1 MLNRNVNITKKK
13 HHSPWNKISIG
24 SWRPVGDSQVYC
36 ELKLNTEKVESFL
49 KNENLKHDT
58 KITITHFFGKAMA
71 QTLKGVPEL
80 NSLIRFNK
88 MYFRDDVN
96 IFFHIAN
103 GADLSGHRIKEIDTK
118 SLAEIS
124 SELNNTAKQ
133 VRSGDDPGFKEIKK
147 FWNIAP
153 NWLAKVVLDSISF
166 LNYSLN
172 INFKPLGVP
181 KDAFGGLMITNIGSL
196 GFDSAFVPIAPYTR
210 IPMVMALG
218 KIGWNPVCNESGE
231 ITSKRQ
237 LSVCITFDHRV
248 IDGARGSI
256 VAKSLEKY
264 FDNPELALQ

>member
-1 MLNRNVNITKKK
+1 MLNKNVHITRKKN
-13 HHSPWNKISIG
+13 HSPWNKISIG

-49 KNENLKHDT
+49 KNESVKHKQ
-58 KITITHFFGKAMA
+58 KITITHFFGKVMG
-71 QTLKGVPEL
+71 QVLKDVPEL

-88 MYFRDDVN
+88 MYFRDQVN

-103 GADLSGHRIKEIDTK
+103 GADLSGHRIREIDKK
-118 SLAEIS
+118 SLVDIS
-124 SELNNTAKQ
+124 TELNDTAKK
-133 VRSGDDPGFKEIKK
+133 VRGGDDPSFKKIKGF
-147 FWNIAP
+147 WSIAP
-153 NWLAKVVLDSISF
+153 NFLAKTVLDLISF

-196 GFDSAFVPIAPYTR
+196 GFDSAFVPYTR

-218 KIGWNPVCNESGE
+218 KIGWNAVCNDSGE
-231 ITSKRQ
+231 ITSKKQ

-264 FDNPELALQ
+264 FDNPDLILL

>member
-1 MLNRNVNITKKK
+1 MINRNVQLTKKK
-13 HHSPWNKISIG
+13 YHSPWNKISIG

-36 ELKLNTEKVESFL
+36 ELKLNTKNVEDFL
-49 KNENLKHDT
+49 EEENLKHDS
-58 KITITHFFGKAMA
+58 KITITHFFGKVMG
-71 QTLKGVPEL
+71 QILKDVPEL

-88 MYFRDDVN
+88 MYLRNQIN

-103 GADLSGHRIKEIDTK
+103 GSDLSGHRIKNIDQK
-118 SLAEIS
+118 SICEIS
-124 SELNNTAKQ
+124 NELNQTAKQ
-133 VRSGDDPGFKEIKK
+133 VRGGDDPSFRKIKGFWK
-147 FWNIAP
+147 IAP
-153 NWLAKVVLDSISF
+153 NIFAKVVLDAISF

-172 INFKPLGVP
+172 INFRPLGIP

-218 KIGWNPVCNESGE
+218 KIGWNPVCAEDGT

-256 VAKSLEKY
+256 VAESLEKY
-264 FDNPELALQ
+264 FDNPDLIYQ